1 MIIKFV
7 ENIENTIASNP
18 IILSS
23 NIQKQFGPED
33 ETVYLK
39 GNLLFI
45 DFSVLEIALFANK
58 VQNKISIDKYR
69 FHYMNKDGK
78 LVFRYDNAPHHHEI
92 PTFPHHKHT
101 SNKVM
106 QSLMPSIKDILN
118 EITAIIIKK

>member
-1 MIIKFV
+1 MIQRFV
-7 ENIENTIASNP
+7 ENIEKIIASNP
-18 IILSS
+18 IVLSS
-23 NIQKQFGPED
+23 SIQKQFGPED

-45 DFSVLEIALFANK
+45 NFSVLEIALF
-58 VQNKISIDKYR
+58 VNKIQNEVSIDKYR
-69 FHYMNKDGK
+69 FHYMNKEGK
-78 LVFRYDNAPHHHEI
+78 LIFRYDNAPHHHEI

-101 SNKVM
+101 SSKVI

>member
-45 DFSVLEIALFANK
+45 DFSVIEIALFANK

>member
-1 MIIKFV
+1 MMQKFA
-7 ENIENTIASNP
+7 ENIENIIASNP

-23 NIQKQFGPED
+23 NILKQFGPQS

-45 DFSVLEIALFANK
+45 DFSVLEIAIFAAKFRNE
-58 VQNKISIDKYR
+58 VIIDKYR
-69 FHYMNKDGK
+69 FHYMNKDGQM
-78 LVFRYDNAPHHHEI
+78 VFRYDNAPHHHEI

-101 SNKVM
+101 SNKAI
-106 QSLMPSIKDILN
+106 QSSMPSMKDILN

>member
-7 ENIENTIASNP
+7 KNIENTIASNP

-45 DFSVLEIALFANK
+45 DFSVIEIALFANK

-78 LVFRYDNAPHHHEI
+78 LVFRYDNALTIMRYLLFHIINIH
-92 PTFPHHKHT
+92 
-101 SNKVM
+101 
-106 QSLMPSIKDILN
+106 QIK
-118 EITAIIIKK
+118 

>member
-1 MIIKFV
+1 MIIKLV

-45 DFSVLEIALFANK
+45 DFSVIEIALFANK

-118 EITAIIIKK
+118 EITAIII

>member
-45 DFSVLEIALFANK
+45 DFSVIEIALFANK

-101 SNKVM
+101 SNKVI

>member
-45 DFSVLEIALFANK
+45 DFSVIEIALFANK

-78 LVFRYDNAPHHHEI
+78 LVFRYDNAPYHHEI